1 MRKATA
7 ALLFGSLA
15 ASCTGGTI
23 TEFLTGYEVQEL
35 EANLTASVESQNAA
49 TAYAYAIAR
58 PTKGQD
64 NAMLN
69 YLESSFQE
77 RGYRVPDLMR
87 SIALSDTYITAG
99 PESSTLKLTS
109 VTTK

>member
-1 MRKATA
+1 
-7 ALLFGSLA
+7 
-15 ASCTGGTI
+15 
-23 TEFLTGYEVQEL
+23 
-35 EANLTASVESQNAA
+35 
-49 TAYAYAIAR
+49 
-58 PTKGQD
+58 
-64 NAMLN
+64 MLN

-99 PESSTLKLTS
+99 PESPTPKLTS